1 LVIVAFLL
9 SVGLASKATGAE
21 HLPAS
26 AVCRVHNQ
34 LSHNQLSHNQLSHN
48 QLGHNQLGSFG
59 NVGSGTLVDVTSD
72 GSQGLVLT
80 CAHLFREGVG
90 QLVVEFP
97 GGKRHGARLVAI
109 DHQADLAALAIA
121 NPTSEPVRVNLLPTN
136 GEPLRACGYGSQGN
150 YRCMTGNIIGE
161 AVAEGQHSLQIAG
174 AVRSGDSGGGVFD
187 GEGNLVAVTWGE
199 RDGVTYASHGAPL
212 KRFLD
217 RVLGKRMSVVCH
229 NGVCRPGPSSVPQQ
243 RPTLS
248 PPPRDNALPQL
259 AARISELDQRI
270 DHLEQTKQDSGNFVT
285 SSELAQFASSAEL
298 ARLESQVNLRFESLA
313 VPCESPS
320 TENDSL
326 GFGTWAVEPLAWVV
340 LAALVGGSWLAGR
353 KLKWNGRGAGGRRRE
368 PFRRAQTARDEEGGI
383 RDGGA

>member
-34 LSHNQLSHNQLSHN
+34 LSHNQLS
-48 QLGHNQLGSFG
+48 HNQLGSFG

-109 DHQADLAALAIA
+109 DHPADLAALAIA
-121 NPTSEPVRVNLLPTN
+121 NPTSEPVRVNLFPTN
-136 GEPLRACGYGSQGN
+136 GEPLRACGFGSQGN
-150 YRCMTGNIIGE
+150 YRCITGNIIGE

-187 GEGNLVAVTWGE
+187 REDNLVAVTWGE
-199 RDGVTYASHGAPL
+199 RDGVTYATHGVPL
-212 KRFLD
+212 KQFLD

-229 NGVCRPGPSSVPQQ
+229 NGVCRPGPSTVPQQ

-270 DHLEQTKQDSGNFVT
+270 NQLEQAKQDRGNFVR
-285 SSELAQFASSAEL
+285 SSELAQ
-298 ARLESQVNLRFESLA
+298 LESRMHLRFESLA
-313 VPCESPS
+313 MPCESPS

-326 GFGTWAVEPLAWVV
+326 GFGIGAVEPLAWTV

-353 KLKWNGRGAGGRRRE
+353 KLRWNGRGAGGRRRE
-368 PFRRAQTARDEEGGI
+368 PFRRSHATNQSARDEEGGI